1 MAKRYFGKN
10 FKQNP
15 LEIVWNENVEY
26 IKLEEDKTFR
36 VDGIG
41 FSRGN
46 YGVQPLVVRN
56 TDSEC
61 TEIVTLPTYMYDEV
75 QELLE
80 DEEFVSCVKS
90 GSVSLETYG
99 YDKELKSGK
108 HTTIKR
114 CIGYNFVCEEQVV

>member
-15 LEIVWNENVEY
+15 LEIAWCENVEY

-46 YGVQPLVVRN
+46 FGVQPLVVRN

-108 HTTIKR
+108 RTTIKR
-114 CIGYNFVCEEQVV
+114 CIGYNFVCEE

>member
-15 LEIVWNENVEY
+15 LEIEWCENVEY

-41 FSRGN
+41 FARGN
-46 YGVQPLVVRN
+46 FGVQPLVVRN

-61 TEIVTLPTYMYDEV
+61 TEIVSLPTYMYDEV

-80 DEEFVSCVKS
+80 DEQFVSCVKS
-90 GSVSLETYG
+90 GRVSLETYG

-108 HTTIKR
+108 RTTTKR
-114 CIGYNFVCEEQVV
+114 CTGYNFVCEE

>member
-15 LEIVWNENVEY
+15 LEIAWNENVDY
-26 IKLEEDKTFR
+26 VKLEEDKTFR

-56 TDSEC
+56 TDDL
-61 TEIVTLPTYMYDEV
+61 TEIVTLPVYKYDEV
-75 QELLE
+75 QSLLDDE
-80 DEEFVSCVKS
+80 DFVKCVKA
-90 GSVSLETYG
+90 GDVYLETYG

-108 HTTIKR
+108 RTTIKR
-114 CIGYNFVCEEQVV
+114 CIGYNFVCEE

>member
-15 LEIVWNENVEY
+15 LEIEWNENVEY
-26 IKLEEDKTFR
+26 IKLKEDKTFR

-46 YGVQPLVVRN
+46 FGVQPLVVRN

-80 DEEFVSCVKS
+80 DDDFVSCVKS

-99 YDKELKSGK
+99 YDKELKAGK
-108 HTTIKR
+108 HTTTKR
-114 CIGYNFVCEEQVV
+114 CIGYNFVREE

>member
-15 LEIVWNENVEY
+15 LEIAWCENVKY

-41 FSRGN
+41 FARGN
-46 YGVQPLVVRN
+46 FGVQPLAVRN
-56 TDSEC
+56 TDSEL

-80 DEEFVSCVKS
+80 NDDFVSCVKS

-99 YDKELKSGK
+99 YDKELKAGK

-114 CIGYNFVCEEQVV
+114 CIGYNFVCEE

>member
-15 LEIVWNENVEY
+15 LEIGWNENVEY

-46 YGVQPLVVRN
+46 FGVQPLVVRN
-56 TDSEC
+56 TDSEL

-80 DEEFVSCVKS
+80 DEDFVSCVKA

-114 CIGYNFVCEEQVV
+114 CIGYNFCL

>member
-15 LEIVWNENVEY
+15 LEIAWCENVEY

-41 FSRGN
+41 FARGN
-46 YGVQPLVVRN
+46 FGVQPLVVRN
-56 TDSEC
+56 TDSEL

-80 DEEFVSCVKS
+80 DDDFVSCVKS

-114 CIGYNFVCEEQVV
+114 CIGYNFVCEE

>member
-15 LEIVWNENVEY
+15 LEIKWCENVEY
-26 IKLEEDKTFR
+26 VKLGEDKTFR

-46 YGVQPLVVRN
+46 FGVQPLVVRN
-56 TDSEC
+56 TDSEL

-90 GSVSLETYG
+90 GTVLLETYG

-108 HTTIKR
+108 HTTAKR
-114 CIGYNFVCEEQVV
+114 CIGYNFVCKE

>member
-15 LEIVWNENVEY
+15 LEIGWNENVEY

-41 FSRGN
+41 FARGN
-46 YGVQPLVVRN
+46 FGVQPLVVRN

-80 DEEFVSCVKS
+80 DEDFVSCVKS
-90 GSVSLETYG
+90 GIVSLETYG

-108 HTTIKR
+108 HTTTKR
-114 CIGYNFVCEEQVV
+114 CIGYNFVCE

>member
-15 LEIVWNENVEY
+15 LEIAWCENVEY

-46 YGVQPLVVRN
+46 FGVQPLVVRN
-56 TDSEC
+56 TDSEL

-90 GSVSLETYG
+90 GIVSLETYG

-114 CIGYNFVCEEQVV
+114 CIGYNFVCEE

>member
-10 FKQNP
+10 FKKNP
-15 LEIVWNENVEY
+15 LEIEWNENVEY

-41 FSRGN
+41 FARGN
-46 YGVQPLVVRN
+46 FGVQPLVVRN

-80 DEEFVSCVKS
+80 DEDFVSCVKS

-114 CIGYNFVCEEQVV
+114 CIGYNFVCEE

>member
-15 LEIVWNENVEY
+15 LEIAWCENVDY

-36 VDGIG
+36 VDGIA
-41 FSRGN
+41 FARGN
-46 YGVQPLVVRN
+46 FGVQPLVVRN

-80 DEEFVSCVKS
+80 DDDFVSCVKS
-90 GSVSLETYG
+90 GIVSRET
-99 YDKELKSGK
+99 
-108 HTTIKR
+108 
-114 CIGYNFVCEEQVV
+114 

>member
-15 LEIVWNENVEY
+15 LEIAWCENVEY

-46 YGVQPLVVRN
+46 FAVQPLVVRN

-80 DEEFVSCVKS
+80 DEDFVSCVKS

-108 HTTIKR
+108 HTTTKR
-114 CIGYNFVCEEQVV
+114 CIGYNFVFEE

>member
-46 YGVQPLVVRN
+46 FGVQPLAVRN
-56 TDSEC
+56 TDSEL

-80 DEEFVSCVKS
+80 DEEFVSCVNS
-90 GSVSLETYG
+90 GNVYLETYG

-108 HTTIKR
+108 RITTKR
-114 CIGYNFVCEEQVV
+114 CIGYNFVCEE